1 MTAEQLIAHH
11 CTKEN
16 MRKLIADIILS
27 LDGYFTSPK
36 NEIDWFAGFDSEEWP
51 WSSDILRSADAMLY
65 GRVTYEEFRQFW
77 PTPEPKQ
84 MGIDPYLIER
94 LNNLPKIVFSKSLAE
109 TPWKPA
115 SLIREDPGAAVAKL
129 KHDPGK
135 DIVVVGS
142 GTLVASLL
150 RDDLID
156 EYFIRV
162 RPIILGAGRPMFVD
176 PKARHPLRLVST
188 RTFKSGTI
196 GLHYESLSPKR
207 SEQ

>member
-1 MTAEQLIAHH
+1 MPAWHKSH
-11 CTKEN
+11 
-16 MRKLIADIILS
+16 MRKLIADPIIS
-27 LDGYFTSPK
+27 LDGYFTSPENK
-36 NEIDWFAGFDSEEWP
+36 IDWFGGFDSEEWT

-84 MGIDPYLIER
+84 MGVDPYLIER

-115 SLIREDPGAAVAKL
+115 SLVREDPGAAVARL
-129 KHDPGK
+129 KHESGK

-150 RDDLID
+150 RHDLID

-162 RPIILGAGRPMFVD
+162 RPIILGSGRSLFED
-176 PKARHPLRLVST
+176 RKARHPLKLVT
-188 RTFKSGTI
+188 AKTFKSGTI
-196 GLHYESLSPKR
+196 GLHYESLPSKKIGL
-207 SEQ
+207 